1 MARSEHTLTK
11 ASPLTV
17 LHPQTTAVTTGSWE
31 DHSAHP
37 SMNNPQYL
45 IKLPIIS
52 QAGSRFADATGKHQL
67 EIRAERTDGGG
78 ETMNLTLYK
87 SITGKQ
93 FLEPPE
99 ASLKLAESSN
109 TADRKTATCSA
120 TVVGGSYIACLSLDQ
135 DQAHGTFKLTV
146 STDAHE
152 PRVSALTK
160 QVVEVDA
167 AWDPA
172 TGRCGGYGKAENPQ
186 FVLTLPAG
194 EHEVTIKPN
203 PSLDTYLNPNR
214 R

>member
-1 MARSEHTLTK
+1 M
-11 ASPLTV
+11 
-17 LHPQTTAVTTGSWE
+17 TTGSWE

-120 TVVGGSYIACLSLDQ
+120 TTVVQRTRVHTSHAIGLCTLA
-135 DQAHGTFKLTV
+135 
-146 STDAHE
+146 
-152 PRVSALTK
+152 PRGRC
-160 QVVEVDA
+160 
-167 AWDPA
+167 
-172 TGRCGGYGKAENPQ
+172 TGRCSGSA
-186 FVLTLPAG
+186 TS
-194 EHEVTIKPN
+194 T
-203 PSLDTYLNPNR
+203 STR
-214 R
+214 